1 MKKLFPLLTTVI
13 LLLPSII
20 ANAQGNSYELTFT
33 PYKFK
38 SVKGV
43 EVDAELGKFMV
54 PESRSNKNSRKIT
67 LSFIRFKSTNA
78 NPGSPIIYLA
88 GGPGGSGIF
97 TSRGPRF
104 DLFMAMREFGDVIAF
119 DQRGTGMSNSFE
131 ACQPLNLIS
140 IEKPGTRDELIGIIR
155 DNLAHCMSL
164 WKEKGMDVTGYNNYE
179 SAEDIEDLRKALGTK
194 KVTLWGI
201 SYGTQLA
208 FSFLKKYEKNTDKL
222 ILAALEATGDNIKQ
236 PLYVDPLLETIEME
250 ILKTPAVAVF
260 PEFRKSMRDVLQKLD
275 KEPVSAS
282 IKDQKGNE
290 IKVGISKFDVQVVT
304 SFFLLKNP
312 SDIKNIPGLYRM
324 MANGNFL
331 EMARMVYGLRMF
343 CSSKDF
349 YGMSLLM
356 DAMTGVSEKQM
367 KIVREQDTPSI
378 LGMTTNLPFPDLTQ
392 GLGLP
397 DLGDIYRE
405 DISSSVPGLFLSGT
419 LDGRTFIEDA
429 TRIARKFINVTHV
442 IVENGGHDVFEQ
454 DPLVQDLLINYMRGE
469 DVSRKLLLNPVE
481 FITK

>member
-1 MKKLFPLLTTVI
+1 MKKLFPLFTTMI
-13 LLLPSII
+13 LLLTFIN
-20 ANAQGNSYELTFT
+20 ANAQTNSYELTFT

-38 SVKGV
+38 SAKGV
-43 EVDAELGKFMV
+43 EVNAELGKFTV
-54 PESRSNKNSRKIT
+54 PESRSNKDSRKIT

-78 NPGSPIIYLA
+78 NPGSPIVYLA

-97 TSRGPRF
+97 TAKGPRF

-131 ACQPLNLIS
+131 PCQPLHLIS
-140 IEKPGTRDELIGIIR
+140 IEKPGNRDELISIIR
-155 DNLAHCMSL
+155 NNFVHCMSL
-164 WKEKGMDVTGYNNYE
+164 WKENGMDVTSYNNYE
-179 SAEDIEDLRKALGTK
+179 SAEDIEDLRKALGAN

-208 FSFLKKYEKNTDKL
+208 FSFLKNHEKSTDKL
-222 ILAALEATGDNIKQ
+222 ILAALEATGDNIKL
-236 PLYVDPLLETIEME
+236 PLYVDHLLETIEME
-250 ILKTPAVAVF
+250 IMKTPAAAVY

-275 KEPVSAS
+275 KEPVSTS

-324 MANGNFL
+324 MANGNFQ
-331 EMARMVYGLRMF
+331 EMARMVYSLRMY

-349 YGMSLLM
+349 YGMGLLM

-367 KIVREQDTPSI
+367 NIVREQDTQSI

-397 DLGDIYRE
+397 DLGETYRE
-405 DISSSVPGLFLSGT
+405 DITSSVPGLFLSGT

-429 TRIARKFINVTHV
+429 TRIARKFKNVIHV

-454 DPLVQDLLINYMRGE
+454 APSVQALIINYMRGE
-469 DVSRKLLLNPVE
+469 DVSRRLLLNPVE
-481 FITK
+481 FTTK